1 MSSQEWGWFIAIEI
15 PYIEPIKNRNRN
27 KNKNKNK
34 LIKSSYIKDQ
44 SMPSIE
50 EKDVYNGGKTPCLKK
65 KKSMNFSIEIPEI
78 IQHDTLIETLD
89 KKYDFGN
96 VFAGILVNT
105 MLFCGACLYFKTGK
119 F

>member
-15 PYIEPIKNRNRN
+15 PYIEPIKNRN
-27 KNKNKNK
+27 KNK

-44 SMPSIE
+44 LMPSIE
-50 EKDVYNGGKTPCLKK
+50 ETHVYNGGRTPCLEK
-65 KKSMNFSIEIPEI
+65 KKSMNFSTETPQI
-78 IQHDTLIETLD
+78 IQEGTLMDSLD

-105 MLFCGACLYFKTGK
+105 MLFCGACLYFKTSK